1 MTTVRDKTE
10 RLKSLARRLECLND
24 GLYFAR
30 YFFKNQL
37 GSKMLVNDHHVLIQ
51 QALDRTMLPPGHP
64 DFIPRLII
72 NVPPGYSKTSIAAI
86 YYMARGLA
94 LNPRNRFLHLSYS
107 ADLALQ
113 NSASTR
119 EIVKSYEYQQ
129 MWSIETKDDSDSK
142 KTWWTVDG
150 GGVRAT
156 ATGGQVT
163 GFRAGHMDDTQ
174 FTGAIICFPYDE
186 IVYTEKGPLKIGDV
200 VNNRQKVNVYSF
212 NHSTNKIELKPISK
226 WVKNQGDD
234 LIEIRTKKGSFR
246 CTPDHK
252 IFTINRGYVEA
263 KNLTLVDVL
272 PSYSFN
278 HVDAYTKLVCN
289 VLAFN
294 GTVKNKFKFF
304 FSEFARKF
312 LFIISNAFREILPIN
327 TAFNGENTTSMDTII
342 PCYVTLPSTIRG
354 NCLNNFRFHVS
365 PRSIKSYRK
374 GAMFNGVL
382 HIIRLSTIC
391 KIYKSIVGMI
401 SINMPNLN
409 PLLLRTDKSPHNS
422 LVDKNTFN
430 FPPVRKIKF
439 IISTTTN
446 LLLKRLA
453 LVFSFLFT
461 PKTDSIFTSYISK
474 IRNAVKVTCTGNE
487 SPLLIRYQGHC
498 LNSYCL
504 SVRGN
509 HNLFVGENQPF
520 LVHNC
525 DDPIKPEDSRS
536 EVKRTAIND
545 RYNDTV
551 ASRLAVE
558 TVPVIVIMQRV
569 DYNDLSGYLLRGG
582 SGEMWHHLN
591 LPVLIDDSEIYPAEN
606 THAIP
611 IAHNLPYGWLWPY
624 KHNES
629 HEKALRAHRRKWKS
643 QYQQAP
649 PKKDEESEL
658 WTDEMIALAR
668 HWIELQP
675 TRTLVSVDPAVSDT
689 NTSDEHGIIVGTK
702 LRENLYGI
710 EADYTCKGS
719 PKTWAERA
727 IMAYEKH
734 EADAI
739 VIEVNQ
745 GGDMCESTLR
755 NAGYIGRVIRIRATK
770 GKFLRA
776 EPVSALYELG
786 YVRHRPGLIKLE
798 DEMIDFDA
806 LTGLSNGQSPNRVD
820 ACVYLLT
827 ELAGVALQFEEML
840 RIAVGA

>member
-1 MTTVRDKTE
+1 MTIAKAYNEHDE
-10 RLKSLARRLECLND
+10 MEARRLECEVS

-37 GSKMLVNDHHVLIQ
+37 GSKMLINDHHVLIQ

-174 FTGAIICFPYDE
+174 YTGACII
-186 IVYTEKGPLKIGDV
+186 
-200 VNNRQKVNVYSF
+200 
-212 NHSTNKIELKPISK
+212 
-226 WVKNQGDD
+226 
-234 LIEIRTKKGSFR
+234 
-246 CTPDHK
+246 
-252 IFTINRGYVEA
+252 
-263 KNLTLVDVL
+263 
-272 PSYSFN
+272 
-278 HVDAYTKLVCN
+278 
-289 VLAFN
+289 
-294 GTVKNKFKFF
+294 
-304 FSEFARKF
+304 
-312 LFIISNAFREILPIN
+312 
-327 TAFNGENTTSMDTII
+327 
-342 PCYVTLPSTIRG
+342 
-354 NCLNNFRFHVS
+354 
-365 PRSIKSYRK
+365 
-374 GAMFNGVL
+374 
-382 HIIRLSTIC
+382 
-391 KIYKSIVGMI
+391 
-401 SINMPNLN
+401 
-409 PLLLRTDKSPHNS
+409 
-422 LVDKNTFN
+422 
-430 FPPVRKIKF
+430 
-439 IISTTTN
+439 
-446 LLLKRLA
+446 
-453 LVFSFLFT
+453 
-461 PKTDSIFTSYISK
+461 
-474 IRNAVKVTCTGNE
+474 
-487 SPLLIRYQGHC
+487 
-498 LNSYCL
+498 
-504 SVRGN
+504 
-509 HNLFVGENQPF
+509 
-520 LVHNC
+520 
-525 DDPIKPEDSRS
+525 DDPLKPEDSRS

-649 PKKDEESEL
+649 PKKEEESEL

-755 NAGYIGRVIRIRATK
+755 NAGYIGRVIRVRATK

-786 YVRHRPGLIKLE
+786 YVRHRSGLIKLE